1 MNIFLAEPQ
10 ERTITYGPSTIY
22 VNKLIIRFGDYQ
34 YNQDYLDV
42 FVAALGDWW
51 LDGQFKQ
58 SDVPYF
64 NETKLT
70 LDKSIIDNWGTSDDV
85 IIDAVFAHYG
95 FTRKIN

>member
-1 MNIFLAEPQ
+1 MNTFLVEP
-10 ERTITYGPSTIY
+10 EARAINYGPSTIY
-22 VNKLIIRFGDYQ
+22 VNKLNIRFGDYQ
-34 YNQDYLDV
+34 YNQTYLDV

-64 NETKLT
+64 NETKIT
-70 LDKSIIDNWGTSDDV
+70 LDSSVIDNWGTDDDV
-85 IIDAVFAHYG
+85 IVDAVFNHFN